1 MKRIFLVLLSITLL
15 FTLLACE
22 TNKYEIKGVS
32 KEFSSDFNEVLK
44 VIEKDIK
51 NHSNESSIYIPDR
64 IGYNFI
70 KKYED
75 RILTENEQKIF
86 DIIKESLILRSLGF
100 IVTNKE
106 EFKYNEEYDKECIE
120 ILKEADIIVTNP
132 PFSLFREYVAQLM
145 EYDKKFVILG
155 NQNALTNK
163 DIFELIKKNKIW
175 LGIES
180 NGRKCRCKYRKNKY
194 FRSRFITQVYTFI
207 N

>member
-1 MKRIFLVLLSITLL
+1 MNRIFLVVLSITLL

-120 ILKEADIIVTNP
+120 ILK
-132 PFSLFREYVAQLM
+132 QL
-145 EYDKKFVILG
+145 
-155 NQNALTNK
+155 QT
-163 DIFELIKKNKIW
+163 IK
-175 LGIES
+175 
-180 NGRKCRCKYRKNKY
+180 
-194 FRSRFITQVYTFI
+194 
-207 N
+207 